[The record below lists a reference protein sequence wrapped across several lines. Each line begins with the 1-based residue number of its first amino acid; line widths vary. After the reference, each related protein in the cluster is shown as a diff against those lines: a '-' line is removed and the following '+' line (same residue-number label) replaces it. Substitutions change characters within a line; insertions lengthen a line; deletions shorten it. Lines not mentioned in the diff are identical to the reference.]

1 MIERI
6 SRRITFHPV
15 IQAALDEGGYIAGGA
30 GRALYLRKDMRD
42 YLQVD
47 GKHEKEL
54 TTTVGNMTFSFPHT
68 TRPAGD
74 IDIFFPSREKYN
86 AAHERL
92 SKMLS
97 EKGLA
102 TALSVTFHVH
112 LAEDKRAL
120 PNPAYKY
127 THNTPIQLVKCVHG
141 KPEDMISNFDI
152 VNCSVAIT
160 RDGFVVDDMVKRLE
174 DRSALKIRR
183 ADSTQLF
190 KRVMKYMIHRDIAH
204 VDDTTRDMISEW
216 LLCYV
221 SGEFAGP
228 TAQLSAKPSET
239 WLESALKMG
248 VLNRD
253 HLAYLVGRPE
263 FNAKITEADES
274 LMSGYRVI
282 GARNVINDLIGK
294 SS

>member
-6 SRRITFHPV
+6 SKRITFHPV

-30 GRALYLRKDMRD
+30 ARALYLRKDMRD

-47 GKHEKEL
+47 GRTKNGL
-54 TTTVGNMTFSFPHT
+54 PTTVGNMTFSFPHT

-74 IDIFFPSREKYN
+74 IDIFFPSAEKYS
-86 AAHERL
+86 AAHDRL
-92 SKMLS
+92 SKMLK

-102 TALSVTFHVH
+102 TALSVTFHAH
-112 LAEDKRAL
+112 LSEDKHAL
-120 PNPAYKY
+120 DASYMY
-127 THNTPIQLVKCVHG
+127 AHNTPIQLIKCVHG
-141 KPEDMISNFDI
+141 KPEDMISSFDI

-174 DRSALKIRR
+174 DRSVLKIRR

-190 KRVMKYMIHRDIAH
+190 KRVMKYMMYRDITH

-221 SGEFAGP
+221 SGSFEGP
-228 TAQLSAKPSET
+228 SAQLSAKPSEK
-239 WLESALKMG
+239 WLETALKTG
-248 VLNRD
+248 VMDRD
-253 HLAYLVGRPE
+253 HLVYLVGRPE
-263 FNAKITEADES
+263 FNGKITEVEES
-274 LMSGYRVI
+274 MLSGYRVI
-282 GARNVINDLIGK
+282 GSRNVINDLIGK
-294 SS
+294 SF

>member
-6 SRRITFHPV
+6 SKRITFHPV

-30 GRALYLRKDMRD
+30 ARALYLRKDMRD

-47 GKHEKEL
+47 GKYESGVS
-54 TTTVGNMTFSFPHT
+54 TTVGNMSFSFPHR

-74 IDIFFPSREKYN
+74 IDIFFPSSEKYS

-92 SKMLS
+92 SKMLR

-102 TALSVTFHVH
+102 TALSVTFHVL
-112 LAEDKRAL
+112 LAEDKHAL
-120 PNPAYKY
+120 SPAHKY
-127 THNTPIQLVKCVHG
+127 THNTPIQLIKCVHG
-141 KPEDMISNFDI
+141 KPEDMISSFDI
-152 VNCSVAIT
+152 VNCAVAIT

-190 KRVMKYMIHRDIAH
+190 KRVMKYMMYRDIAH

-221 SGEFAGP
+221 SGSFEGP
-228 TAQLSAKPSET
+228 SAQLSAKPSEK
-239 WLESALKMG
+239 WLETALKMG
-248 VLNRD
+248 VMDRD
-253 HLAYLVGRPE
+253 HLVYLVGRPE
-263 FNAKITEADES
+263 FNSKITEVEES
-274 LMSGYRVI
+274 MMSGYRVI

-294 SS
+294 SF